1 MSSFLTRAIDAQ
13 VRVELVRDLFKLE
26 GLEPVPEDVALAL
39 EDDDVAREEIIS
51 FVVARF
57 SVFIGVVV
65 YDVYVIVVAF
75 QSAAF
80 PIFTLYEC
88 RGVLFERSPIA
99 RGQMRRNRRRVWRIT
114 FQIAHRQIFVDAR
127 VERVFVTR
135 GPEVHATVEHV
146 VFHG

>member
-57 SVFIGVVV
+57 RIFIGVVV
-65 YDVYVIVVAF
+65 YVVVTSSSSHFNPLLFPYLRSTNAKGFFSNARQLPEDKCDETDDAF
-75 QSAAF
+75 GGSH
-80 PIFTLYEC
+80 
-88 RGVLFERSPIA
+88 SK
-99 RGQMRRNRRRVWRIT
+99 
-114 FQIAHRQIFVDAR
+114 
-127 VERVFVTR
+127 
-135 GPEVHATVEHV
+135 
-146 VFHG
+146 

>member
-1 MSSFLTRAIDAQ
+1 MTRAIDAQ

-65 YDVYVIVVAF
+65 YVVYVIVVA
-75 QSAAF
+75 SVSYTHL
-80 PIFTLYEC
+80 TL
-88 RGVLFERSPIA
+88 PT
-99 RGQMRRNRRRVWRIT
+99 N
-114 FQIAHRQIFVDAR
+114 
-127 VERVFVTR
+127 
-135 GPEVHATVEHV
+135 
-146 VFHG
+146 